1 MKLIIKELKIETVLI
16 DFVNNWNKKVGGDFF
31 QLEIE
36 RIYDYL
42 ASEGYY
48 NDELFSIDLDKEN
61 NCLFLEID
69 SPFEAFPLI
78 NELYNYNYLMI
89 TKNLYKIIINEFE
102 NNYENDVYEELEYT
116 IFTAEDSLEYDNEI
130 GFKSVNYQH
139 KVYMSKEDWDFYN
152 NFHEEDLFNCDDLL
166 LNNRTVHFVSKKEF
180 AEGNWFQT
188 IKSFDLYDWNT
199 YPPEF

>member
-1 MKLIIKELKIETVLI
+1 MKLIIKALKVETVLV
-16 DFVNNWNKKVGGDFF
+16 DFVNNWNKNEGAEYY

-36 RIYDYL
+36 TILDDL
-42 ASEGYY
+42 HSEESY
-48 NDELFSIDLDKEN
+48 NGELFSIDFDKEN
-61 NCLFLEID
+61 NSLFLEIN

-89 TKNLYKIIINEFE
+89 TKSIARIVRKDLDYDFE
-102 NNYENDVYEELEYT
+102 NDDFEELQYT

-130 GFKSVNYQH
+130 VFKGGENKTKLYISKADWNSYDPDHIDISDDFNLLKYQT
-139 KVYMSKEDWDFYN
+139 
-152 NFHEEDLFNCDDLL
+152 
-166 LNNRTVHFVSKKEF
+166 LNFVSKKEF

-199 YPPEF
+199 YPTEF

>member
-16 DFVNNWNKKVGGDFF
+16 DFVNNWNKYVGGDFF

-42 ASEGYY
+42 ASEGNY
-48 NDELFSIDLDKEN
+48 NGELFSIDLDKEN

-89 TKNLYKIIINEFE
+89 TKSVARIDSKDLDYDLD
-102 NNYENDVYEELEYT
+102 NDDYEELQYT

-130 GFKSVNYQH
+130 VFKGGENRTKLHISKADWNSYDPEDIDISDDFNLLKYQ
-139 KVYMSKEDWDFYN
+139 
-152 NFHEEDLFNCDDLL
+152 
-166 LNNRTVHFVSKKEF
+166 TVHFVSKKEF

-188 IKSFDLYDWNT
+188 IKSFVLYDWNT